1 MYKLNMSKTT
11 NFDGK
16 KLPHYSGFEDSIFF
30 MLSVQFSS
38 FIQSWTDPMD
48 CSMPGF
54 PVHHQL
60 QKLAQT
66 HVYESVMPSNHFVHG
81 HPLLLVPSI
90 FSSIRVFSSE
100 SVLQIRWSKYWSF
113 SFIISFSNVY
123 SGLFSFRIDWLDL
136 LAVQG
141 ILKSLL
147 QYHSSKAPISPCL
160 AFFMIQLSHPYM
172 TTGKTTALAR
182 WTFVSKVY
190 AISYSQIHL
199 LIYCNSNT
207 ISSKLFCGYVEND
220 SQVYIDFKKTQN
232 SQDNTEEQNQKPYI
246 TQLLDLLYSFNDQDS
261 LLVKEYSIWLVTWN
275 SEWVNKYIHMNIVNC
290 SMIRLKKIQLRKNSL
305 FHKWCQSNWIFTYS
319 YSKYEFRYKLHSFHE
334 N

>member
-1 MYKLNMSKTT
+1 MEKNYPIIMDLKTQYSLCCQSSSVHSFSHELTPWTAACQAFLSITNSRSLLELMS
-11 NFDGK
+11 
-16 KLPHYSGFEDSIFF
+16 I
-30 MLSVQFSS
+30 
-38 FIQSWTDPMD
+38 
-48 CSMPGF
+48 
-54 PVHHQL
+54 
-60 QKLAQT
+60 
-66 HVYESVMPSNHFVHG
+66 ESVTPSNHFAHG

-100 SVLQIRWSKYWSF
+100 SVLHIRWSKYWSF
-113 SFIISFSNVY
+113 SFNISFSNEY

-147 QYHSSKAPISPCL
+147 QYHSSKAPISPCS

-172 TTGKTTALAR
+172 TTEKNTALAR

-261 LLVKEYSIWLVTWN
+261 LLVKEYTI
-275 SEWVNKYIHMNIVNC
+275 
-290 SMIRLKKIQLRKNSL
+290 
-305 FHKWCQSNWIFTYS
+305 
-319 YSKYEFRYKLHSFHE
+319 
-334 N
+334 